1 MYPYTRF
8 FKKGKILYS
17 PLYWIYQEEY
27 IRGRA
32 MEKKTWKGLLLLVAF
47 IVVVL
52 SAGSLLVGHSEIF
65 AGFLYGAGG
74 VALFMLLAKMMTL
87 IQREGK
93 QDD

>member
-1 MYPYTRF
+1 
-8 FKKGKILYS
+8 
-17 PLYWIYQEEY
+17 
-27 IRGRA
+27 

-52 SAGSLLVGHSEIF
+52 SAGSLLVGHSETF

>member
-1 MYPYTRF
+1 
-8 FKKGKILYS
+8 
-17 PLYWIYQEEY
+17 
-27 IRGRA
+27 
-32 MEKKTWKGLLLLVAF
+32 MEKKAWKGILLLGGF

-52 SAGSLLVGHSEIF
+52 SAGSFFVGHSETF

-74 VALFMLLAKMMTL
+74 VALFMLFAKLMTL